1 MISSRIQLLSCS
13 FLYLALAVGS
23 LSGAPS
29 DLRLRQFLQ
38 RSLIAP
44 ENKQDLDRY
53 TVAELLSELV
63 RSENEALGSEEL
75 TRRAARDEPRLQLER
90 GASLLLAPRERKAG
104 CKNFFW
110 KTFTSC

>member
-1 MISSRIQLLSCS
+1 MISPRTQC
-13 FLYLALAVGS
+13 ALAILFLGLAVNG

-29 DLRLRQFLQ
+29 DVRFRQFLQ
-38 RSLIAP
+38 RSFIAP
-44 ENKQDLDRY
+44 ASKQELDRY

-63 RSENEALGSEEL
+63 QSENEALESEEL
-75 TRRAARDEPRLQLER
+75 TRRTVEEEPRLQLER
-90 GASLLLAPRERKAG
+90 GTNLFMAPRERKAG